1 MVAITVRVIFVTNP
15 NKIFGNTSTPYAHL
29 KKAFD
34 RDFQP
39 GEVTA
44 TIAKVPKTKVL
55 ESAAINAFLR
65 FFFALAWRREIS
77 NSLGCQVPPKSYS

>member
-1 MVAITVRVIFVTNP
+1 MAITVKVIFVRNP
-15 NKIFGNTSTPYAHL
+15 SKIFGNTSTPYAHL

-34 RDFQP
+34 KDFQP

-44 TIAKVPKTKVL
+44 TSAKVPNTKVL
-55 ESAAINAFLR
+55 DSAAINEFLR